1 MPQSDRLTLSV
12 SQLNGYVRSLLQADS
27 LLRGLCVRGEIS
39 GFKRHVS
46 GHLYFSLKDEGG
58 LVRCVMF
65 RQNAMRLPFAPRD
78 GMRVLLTGYVSL
90 YEAQGQYQFY
100 GEGMERDGVGELWL
114 RFERDRARLQA
125 EGLFDP
131 EKKRPLPRA
140 PRCIGVATSPS
151 GAVIRD
157 IVRVAHRRNPAV
169 DILLCPCRVQG
180 EGAAA
185 SIAQAVQTLGAQAVD
200 AVIVGR
206 GGGSM
211 EDLWAFNEEAVV
223 RAVRACPVPVVSAV
237 GHETDFTL
245 CDFAAD
251 ARAATPS
258 NAAELLVPD
267 VRDALQRLD
276 GLRETLRART
286 LRAIA
291 EREGRLSRLAARVQP
306 AQALSDLAGRE
317 KELGALRQRLGAQ
330 ARAALAA
337 READF
342 GRAQA
347 RRAALDPPARSGRR
361 TSCSCAL
368 PAAAFR
374 PARSRCFWTTTRG
387 SKTHEENDLRERHGR
402 AHGPDGE
409 DRERRDD
416 AGGDAQGLRKGL
428 RPGREAQRPPAGG
441 ARPRR
446 KAGKGRLPHAL

>member
-211 EDLWAFNEEAVV
+211 EDLWAFNLP
-223 RAVRACPVPVVSAV
+223 RAR
-237 GHETDFTL
+237 
-245 CDFAAD
+245 
-251 ARAATPS
+251 
-258 NAAELLVPD
+258 
-267 VRDALQRLD
+267 
-276 GLRETLRART
+276 GLR
-286 LRAIA
+286 
-291 EREGRLSRLAARVQP
+291 
-306 AQALSDLAGRE
+306 
-317 KELGALRQRLGAQ
+317 
-330 ARAALAA
+330 
-337 READF
+337 
-342 GRAQA
+342 
-347 RRAALDPPARSGRR
+347 RRA
-361 TSCSCAL
+361 
-368 PAAAFR
+368 
-374 PARSRCFWTTTRG
+374 
-387 SKTHEENDLRERHGR
+387 
-402 AHGPDGE
+402 
-409 DRERRDD
+409 
-416 AGGDAQGLRKGL
+416 
-428 RPGREAQRPPAGG
+428 
-441 ARPRR
+441 
-446 KAGKGRLPHAL
+446 

>member
-65 RQNAMRLPFAPRD
+65 RQNAMRLPFVPRD

-185 SIAQAVQTLGAQAVD
+185 SIAQAVQTLGAQGTKPGSPMSRRPALMGWKPSTSLSGSM
-200 AVIVGR
+200 ARITSRSSRWRGR
-206 GGGSM
+206 GSCTRMPWTAGSSFRRCTV
-211 EDLWAFNEEAVV
+211 LSSS
-223 RAVRACPVPVVSAV
+223 CCVVS
-237 GHETDFTL
+237 
-245 CDFAAD
+245 
-251 ARAATPS
+251 
-258 NAAELLVPD
+258 
-267 VRDALQRLD
+267 
-276 GLRETLRART
+276 
-286 LRAIA
+286 
-291 EREGRLSRLAARVQP
+291 
-306 AQALSDLAGRE
+306 
-317 KELGALRQRLGAQ
+317 
-330 ARAALAA
+330 
-337 READF
+337 
-342 GRAQA
+342 
-347 RRAALDPPARSGRR
+347 SGRR
-361 TSCSCAL
+361 RTVPFMPSFL
-368 PAAAFR
+368 H
-374 PARSRCFWTTTRG
+374 ARSL
-387 SKTHEENDLRERHGR
+387 LRT
-402 AHGPDGE
+402 
-409 DRERRDD
+409 
-416 AGGDAQGLRKGL
+416 
-428 RPGREAQRPPAGG
+428 
-441 ARPRR
+441 
-446 KAGKGRLPHAL
+446 

>member
-169 DILLCPCRVQG
+169 DILLCPCRVQ
-180 EGAAA
+180 
-185 SIAQAVQTLGAQAVD
+185 
-200 AVIVGR
+200 
-206 GGGSM
+206 
-211 EDLWAFNEEAVV
+211 
-223 RAVRACPVPVVSAV
+223 
-237 GHETDFTL
+237 
-245 CDFAAD
+245 
-251 ARAATPS
+251 
-258 NAAELLVPD
+258 
-267 VRDALQRLD
+267 
-276 GLRETLRART
+276 
-286 LRAIA
+286 
-291 EREGRLSRLAARVQP
+291 P

-330 ARAALAA
+330 ARAVLAA
-337 READF
+337 REAGF

-347 RRAALDPPARSGRR
+347 RLAALDPQAVLRRGYAAVRRGREPILR
-361 TSCSCAL
+361 AGQV
-368 PAAAFR
+368 R
-374 PARSRCFWTTTRG
+374 PEDELF
-387 SKTHEENDLRERHGR
+387 LRF
-402 AHGPDGE
+402 
-409 DRERRDD
+409 
-416 AGGDAQGLRKGL
+416 AGGGVS
-428 RPGREAQRPPAGG
+428 
-441 ARPRR
+441 AR
-446 KAGKGRLPHAL
+446 ALAVFLDNDEGE

>member
-65 RQNAMRLPFAPRD
+65 RQNAMRLPYAPRD

-140 PRCIGVATSPS
+140 PRCI
-151 GAVIRD
+151 
-157 IVRVAHRRNPAV
+157 PAV
-169 DILLCPCRVQG
+169 DILLCPGRVQG

-347 RRAALDPPARSGRR
+347 RLAALDPQAVLRRGYAAVRRGREPILR
-361 TSCSCAL
+361 AGQV
-368 PAAAFR
+368 R
-374 PARSRCFWTTTRG
+374 PEDELF
-387 SKTHEENDLRERHGR
+387 LRF
-402 AHGPDGE
+402 
-409 DRERRDD
+409 
-416 AGGDAQGLRKGL
+416 AGGGVS
-428 RPGREAQRPPAGG
+428 
-441 ARPRR
+441 AR
-446 KAGKGRLPHAL
+446 ALAVFLDNDEGETNP

>member
-65 RQNAMRLPFAPRD
+65 RQNAMRLPFVPRD

-157 IVRVAHRRNPAV
+157 IVRVAHRRM
-169 DILLCPCRVQG
+169 QG

-347 RRAALDPPARSGRR
+347 RLAALDPQAVLRRGYAAVRRGREPILR
-361 TSCSCAL
+361 AGQV
-368 PAAAFR
+368 R
-374 PARSRCFWTTTRG
+374 PEDELF
-387 SKTHEENDLRERHGR
+387 LRF
-402 AHGPDGE
+402 
-409 DRERRDD
+409 
-416 AGGDAQGLRKGL
+416 AGGGVS
-428 RPGREAQRPPAGG
+428 
-441 ARPRR
+441 AR
-446 KAGKGRLPHAL
+446 ALAVFLDNDEGE

>member
-65 RQNAMRLPFAPRD
+65 RQNAMRLPFVPRD

-100 GEGMERDGVGELWL
+100 GEG
-114 RFERDRARLQA
+114 LQA

-347 RRAALDPPARSGRR
+347 RLAALDPQAVLRRGYAAVRRGREPILR
-361 TSCSCAL
+361 AGQV
-368 PAAAFR
+368 R
-374 PARSRCFWTTTRG
+374 PEDELF
-387 SKTHEENDLRERHGR
+387 LRF
-402 AHGPDGE
+402 
-409 DRERRDD
+409 
-416 AGGDAQGLRKGL
+416 AGGGVS
-428 RPGREAQRPPAGG
+428 
-441 ARPRR
+441 AR
-446 KAGKGRLPHAL
+446 ALAVFLDNDEGE

>member
-1 MPQSDRLTLSV
+1 M
-12 SQLNGYVRSLLQADS
+12 
-27 LLRGLCVRGEIS
+27 
-39 GFKRHVS
+39 
-46 GHLYFSLKDEGG
+46 
-58 LVRCVMF
+58 
-65 RQNAMRLPFAPRD
+65 
-78 GMRVLLTGYVSL
+78 
-90 YEAQGQYQFY
+90 
-100 GEGMERDGVGELWL
+100 
-114 RFERDRARLQA
+114 
-125 EGLFDP
+125 
-131 EKKRPLPRA
+131 
-140 PRCIGVATSPS
+140 
-151 GAVIRD
+151 
-157 IVRVAHRRNPAV
+157 
-169 DILLCPCRVQG
+169 
-180 EGAAA
+180 
-185 SIAQAVQTLGAQAVD
+185 QTLGAQAVD

-347 RRAALDPPARSGRR
+347 RLAALDPQAVLRRGYAAVRRGREPILR
-361 TSCSCAL
+361 ADQV
-368 PAAAFR
+368 R
-374 PARSRCFWTTTRG
+374 PEDELF
-387 SKTHEENDLRERHGR
+387 LRF
-402 AHGPDGE
+402 
-409 DRERRDD
+409 
-416 AGGDAQGLRKGL
+416 AGGGVS
-428 RPGREAQRPPAGG
+428 
-441 ARPRR
+441 AR
-446 KAGKGRLPHAL
+446 ALAVFLDNDEGE